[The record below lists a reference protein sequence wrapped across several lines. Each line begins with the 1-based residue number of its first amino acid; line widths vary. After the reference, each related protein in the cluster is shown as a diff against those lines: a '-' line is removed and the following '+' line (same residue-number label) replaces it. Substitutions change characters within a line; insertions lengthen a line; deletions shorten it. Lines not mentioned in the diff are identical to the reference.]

1 MAYKIY
7 ISDTLYHRAQG
18 QRLNIRYVDLMDQT
32 NIDTRSGDEIATD
45 IIMSAGLRFA
55 E

>member
-7 ISDTLYHRAQG
+7 MSDTLYYRG
-18 QRLNIRYVDLMDQT
+18 QNKTLTMRYTDLIHQH
-32 NIDTRSGDEIATD
+32 IDNRSGDEIALD
-45 IIMSAGLRFA
+45 VINAAGLRFK

>member
-7 ISDTLYHRAQG
+7 ISDTLYHQNRNQM
-18 QRLNIRYVDLMDQT
+18 LNMRYTDLLNRHVD
-32 NIDTRSGDEIATD
+32 NRSGDEIALDVIKT
-45 IIMSAGLRFA
+45 AGLRFK

>member
-7 ISDTLYHRAQG
+7 ISDTLYQYSQN
-18 QRLNIRYVDLMDQT
+18 QRLSMRYIDLLKT
-32 NIDTRSGDEIATD
+32 RVDTRSGDEIAID
-45 IIMSAGLRFA
+45 VINAAGLRFK

>member
-7 ISDTLYHRAQG
+7 ISDTLYHQAQN
-18 QRLNIRYVDLMDQT
+18 QRLTVRFIDILDQKP
-32 NIDTRSGDEIATD
+32 IDNRSGDEIALD
-45 IIMSAGLRFA
+45 VIQKAGLRFK